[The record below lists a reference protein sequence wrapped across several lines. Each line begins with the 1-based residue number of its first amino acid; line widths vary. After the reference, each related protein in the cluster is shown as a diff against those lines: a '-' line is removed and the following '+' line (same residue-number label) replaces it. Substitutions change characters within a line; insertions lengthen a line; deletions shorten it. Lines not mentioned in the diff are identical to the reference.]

1 MVNKKTSGQETEVQ
15 LYPWE
20 QILNEA
26 GFDTE
31 DSYGGISGRGAQ
43 RVFRCPFHD
52 DRSPSLSI
60 NLESGQWICYV
71 NCGAG
76 TLDAFVSRFTGWS
89 QLQTDIFIRRFTENI
104 EFSLADTW
112 HEKRQEDAPLEEVVI
127 DYTKGEVPNWIFD
140 REFTAKTLI
149 DAEAG
154 TNGRGGLVL
163 PIRDDR
169 GVTVGSVTRQP
180 VGHEPKYLYSFGLKK
195 SKIVYGLYNVNESS
209 FVCLTEGILDT
220 LWLKQHNF
228 ESLAILG
235 ASLSYKQESLL
246 NSLHTSELI
255 LCLDNDETGIS
266 ASQRIA
272 AKLSKRR
279 LVSFARLP
287 EGYKD
292 IQEIRD
298 VNLLHSVIANRT
310 ELGLEGSLQW

>member
-1 MVNKKTSGQETEVQ
+1 MVSKKTSEQETEFQ

-20 QILNEA
+20 DILNEA

-76 TLDAFVSRFTGWS
+76 SLDAFVSRFTGWS

-104 EFSLADTW
+104 EFSLDDTW
-112 HEKRQEDAPLEEVVI
+112 HEKRQEDSPLEEVTL

-180 VGHEPKYLYSFGLKK
+180 AGHQPKYLYSFGLKK
-195 SKIVYGLYNVNESS
+195 SKIVY
-209 FVCLTEGILDT
+209 
-220 LWLKQHNF
+220 
-228 ESLAILG
+228 
-235 ASLSYKQESLL
+235 
-246 NSLHTSELI
+246 
-255 LCLDNDETGIS
+255 
-266 ASQRIA
+266 
-272 AKLSKRR
+272 
-279 LVSFARLP
+279 
-287 EGYKD
+287 
-292 IQEIRD
+292 
-298 VNLLHSVIANRT
+298 
-310 ELGLEGSLQW
+310 